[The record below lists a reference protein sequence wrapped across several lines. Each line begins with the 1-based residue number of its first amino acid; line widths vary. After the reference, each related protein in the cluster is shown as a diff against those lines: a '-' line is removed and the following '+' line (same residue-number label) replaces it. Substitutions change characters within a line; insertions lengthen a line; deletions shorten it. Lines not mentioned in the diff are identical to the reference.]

1 MKGGKK
7 ARDKI
12 LSRIEFESEPLA
24 NTLSTHATRFNAT
37 QLFAPS
43 AKNSP
48 LFFSYDPVVP
58 WATKLSIL
66 ARVLWRQKTL
76 EPLDLPAAPLRFAW
90 WGYNLI
96 IVPFIGKKT

>member
-12 LSRIEFESEPLA
+12 LLHIEFESEPLA

-43 AKNSP
+43 AENSP
-48 LFFSYDPVVP
+48 LFFF
-58 WATKLSIL
+58 
-66 ARVLWRQKTL
+66 
-76 EPLDLPAAPLRFAW
+76 LRPRHAL
-90 WGYNLI
+90 GN
-96 IVPFIGKKT
+96 